1 MAVADHST
9 LVYTEPGGGKLVIA
23 NADQSYYIKLSCDSS
38 GNLVI
43 EDESGNEV
51 TIITTTGTVTPVS

>member
-1 MAVADHST
+1 MGVGDHNT
-9 LVYTEPGGGKLVIA
+9 LVYVEQGGAKLVIA

-43 EDESGNEV
+43 EDESGN
-51 TIITTTGTVTPVS
+51 TTTVTTSEGTVTPA